1 MDLNHTV
8 LDPFGAITLHS
19 TLEDGPPVPVS
30 VLADVQTREEHEDV
44 VITTTDAIVRLRTS
58 GSDVSNNEAE
68 TSVIIPI
75 AERPVETP
83 YPGLNL
89 DPK

>member
-19 TLEDGPPVPVS
+19 TLEDGPPVPVAI
-30 VLADVQTREEHEDV
+30 LADVQTRESHDDV
-44 VITTTDAIVRLRTS
+44 VIRTTDAIVRLRTS
-58 GSDVSNNEAE
+58 GSDISNDENE

-75 AERPVETP
+75 AERPIETP
-83 YPGLNL
+83 YPGLNM
-89 DPK
+89 DPT